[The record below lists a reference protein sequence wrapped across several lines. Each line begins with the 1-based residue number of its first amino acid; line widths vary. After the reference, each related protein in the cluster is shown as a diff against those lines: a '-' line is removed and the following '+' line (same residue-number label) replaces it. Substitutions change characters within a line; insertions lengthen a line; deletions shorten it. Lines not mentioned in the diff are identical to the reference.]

1 MDTPPLAHKRGVII
15 KLVTNPTLSTER
27 LNGNNT
33 TRQGSFE
40 DVNWETQRLETED
53 EKRVEWSKDTK
64 KMQEERK
71 ADEIQ
76 KLADQTKRWQ
86 HQKDLAQECQCRDCA
101 LVKEQNP
108 KRVKNIN
115 DVSQCT
121 NLCCIAQLIFTQVL

>member
-115 DVSQCT
+115 DVSQ
-121 NLCCIAQLIFTQVL
+121 